1 MKKLGGSSVDQAVFR
16 EKSIKLFE
24 GEDMCEGAK
33 VTEGRLGPKCEVI
46 LTLRQRVFAFFPGRN
61 GAPLKMFSFFS
72 FSLNK
77 LHF

>member
-1 MKKLGGSSVDQAVFR
+1 
-16 EKSIKLFE
+16 
-24 GEDMCEGAK
+24 MCEGAK